1 MKSWEA
7 SVLREKCVT
16 LKSTFM
22 HELKEHFQT
31 QDHVPKV
38 WNNISVIKWQ
48 RRTYCTYWHVIVIR
62 IFPWKYL
69 PGAKVKSSTVRQ
81 NLNYSTNKSALFACL
96 FVLLLSLSL
105 KRFVTPWELKK
116 PNQAISGIP
125 VSSQLIAVRWDF
137 SLRIQLLSSGKN
149 LQGSNITK

>member
-1 MKSWEA
+1 M
-7 SVLREKCVT
+7 
-16 LKSTFM
+16 
-22 HELKEHFQT
+22 
-31 QDHVPKV
+31 
-38 WNNISVIKWQ
+38 
-48 RRTYCTYWHVIVIR
+48 
-62 IFPWKYL
+62 
-69 PGAKVKSSTVRQ
+69 RQ

-125 VSSQLIAVRWDF
+125 VSSQLIAMRRDF

-149 LQGSNITK
+149 LQGSKLQSNHMHDCHMTEGYLGVQGEVSGYYGNGEVKGKYINLHLRWNAK